1 MVTEARLERLVSGLA
16 PVTPGWFV
24 VNTADAAWT
33 NNEAYGGVCIFESDE
48 SCSRSARSDGVR
60 EANAGF
66 TIRVVPPGQ
75 PSAGY
80 HAESVQEDFLVLMG
94 ECMLIIEDQER
105 HLRAWDFVHCPP
117 MTTHAFVAMET
128 GPCVILATG
137 NRRDDLER
145 VSPIRGRAPLRRGTR
160 AQRAMGGPA
169 SQILGRT
176 PVGLNGPSARAL
188 LTAEAASQGRPT
200 AGTGT
205 GQARTRQ
212 PWPTSRELNGGLTLC
227 WPVPLH
233 RAGQRSSLQPR
244 QPQSLSRQ
252 EY

>member
-33 NNEAYGGVCIFESDE
+33 NNEWYGGVCIFESDE
-48 SCSRSARSDGVR
+48 FVLQGRPDLTAY
-60 EANAGF
+60 EKPNAGF

-94 ECMLIIEDQER
+94 ECILIIEDQER

-117 MTTHAFVAMET
+117 MTAHAFVAKET

-145 VSPIRGRAPLRRGTR
+145 VDPRSEVALRYGAGTRSDPERRGH
-160 AQRAMGGPA
+160 
-169 SQILGRT
+169 GRSGVPNT
-176 PVGLNGPSARAL
+176 GTSSRGLNGRRSHGCAAAFGRNAAAHLQRAAPSHSTAL
-188 LTAEAASQGRPT
+188 RD
-200 AGTGT
+200 
-205 GQARTRQ
+205 
-212 PWPTSRELNGGLTLC
+212 
-227 WPVPLH
+227 
-233 RAGQRSSLQPR
+233 
-244 QPQSLSRQ
+244 
-252 EY
+252 